1 MSPPSS
7 PLQIF
12 LRYRWRKLKQSQ
24 NHQIHRKRKSRV
36 YICPTQDFSF
46 NFKSLHS
53 LWPDVCK
60 SWNTQIWGS
69 IAKSYLSSVQIR
81 PNKGG
86 ICPPEA
92 AVSHMSLLR
101 LTIWNIHRTAPRCSK
116 SLPSP
121 PLTPSFTSTNLPL
134 TPTPTNP
141 PKTIPPLPSWKM
153 FCLSGGGVWVV
164 GLMSS

>member
-24 NHQIHRKRKSRV
+24 NHQIHRKKKKPSV
-36 YICPTQDFSF
+36 YLPYSGF
-46 NFKSLHS
+46 FKSLHS
-53 LWPDVCK
+53 SWPDVCK

-92 AVSHMSLLR
+92 AVSHMSLLQ
-101 LTIWNIHRTAPRCSK
+101 LTIWNIHRTAPRRSK

-134 TPTPTNP
+134 TPTPTHPQTNP
-141 PKTIPPLPSWKM
+141 FIPPLPSWKM